1 MLSDD
6 QLLRYSRQILLADID
21 FAGQEKL
28 LAASVLIIGAGG
40 LGNPAALYLAG
51 AGVGRITIADGD
63 TLEASNL
70 HRQIAF
76 RENDIGTN
84 KAEALATQ
92 LRALNPVIQITAYP
106 RYIDDIWLADTV
118 PTVDMVLDCSDN
130 FATRSQVNAACVTA
144 KKPLI
149 SAAAIRN
156 SGQLAVFDLRRD
168 NAACYACLYGGGNS
182 SEESPEELPEELCSE
197 SGVLGPV
204 VGIMGTL
211 QALQTIRL
219 IVGLPVAD
227 TLQLFD
233 GSTLSWKSLAF
244 RRDPACRVCKSCE

>member
-21 FAGQEKL
+21 LAGQEKL

-76 RENDIGTN
+76 REKDISLN

-92 LRALNPVIQITAYP
+92 LRELNPAIQMTIYP
-106 RYIDDIWLADTV
+106 RYVDDIWLAATV

-130 FATRSQVNAACVTA
+130 FTTRSQVNAACVMA

-168 NAACYACLYGGGNS
+168 DAACYACLYGSGSAGS
-182 SEESPEELPEELCSE
+182 SEDEPPEELCSE
-197 SGVLGPV
+197 SGILGPV
-204 VGIMGTL
+204 VGVMGAL

-233 GSTLSWKSLAF
+233 GSTLGWKSLTF
-244 RRDPACRVCKSCE
+244 RKDPSCLICSACQ